1 MKTRTADRGMA
12 SFARFTVIFDAD
24 FQEQTVVLL
33 DVHDDAETQLSYV
46 KAACKSLVHTG
57 KEAYFMYV
65 KSDDTSCE
73 YECSVHKTMH
83 THRDAGFSVWI
94 PGSIR
99 REYANAFRK
108 FWLAVQTTYREYA
121 YGSEEIL
128 MDYFLKTI
136 PMSEKHLLL
145 RNKFMACKCNKL
157 PPTEVISSDA
167 QFCVHENIEFL
178 GKQDMFVCS
187 RMEFS

>member
-1 MKTRTADRGMA
+1 MTLCFVFSLYKGLSGYTRCLQEKISRFKLTYPDATFVVISDMDTAKACAKYIDEDVIWRIYNMKRRTANRGMA

-46 KAACKSLVHTG
+46 KAACKSLVHKG

-83 THRDAGFSVWI
+83 LSLIHI
-94 PGSIR
+94 
-99 REYANAFRK
+99 
-108 FWLAVQTTYREYA
+108 
-121 YGSEEIL
+121 
-128 MDYFLKTI
+128 
-136 PMSEKHLLL
+136 
-145 RNKFMACKCNKL
+145 
-157 PPTEVISSDA
+157 
-167 QFCVHENIEFL
+167 
-178 GKQDMFVCS
+178 
-187 RMEFS
+187 